1 MKVPLVLSHRH
12 DDVSDQ
18 SDRPVAKGFDTALA
32 MKVALKVM
40 NVTQDGTIAVPL
52 PAVKREIKYAT
63 KLGKDRP
70 TVSTDRPS

>member
-1 MKVPLVLSHRH
+1 
-12 DDVSDQ
+12 
-18 SDRPVAKGFDTALA
+18 

-70 TVSTDRPS
+70 TASTDRPS